1 MRIVIMPAVINGK
14 PEWRVYV
21 NQMLTKVFYSELEAL
36 QYKLNLL
43 NIQTETEEAKETL

>member
-1 MRIVIMPAVINGK
+1 MKIIIMPAVTNGK

-21 NQMLTKVFYSELEAL
+21 NQILTKVFYSELEAL

-43 NIQTETEEAKETL
+43 NIQSETQEAEETL